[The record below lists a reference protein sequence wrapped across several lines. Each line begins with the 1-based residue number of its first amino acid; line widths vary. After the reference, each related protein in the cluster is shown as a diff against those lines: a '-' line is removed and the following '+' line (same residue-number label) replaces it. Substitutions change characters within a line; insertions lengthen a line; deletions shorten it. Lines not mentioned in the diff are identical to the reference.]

1 VSDFRTIAG
10 FEDVWRPPVR
20 PRPRRSET
28 VLGGGAP
35 GFDVRDRLKRVAGR
49 TPEVMVKVTG
59 RTRDPAHLAAHLSY
73 ITRNGRLVAEDRDG
87 CLIEGRGEVI
97 ELARDWSA
105 AETMDSRRR
114 ANSPYSVSLM
124 LSMPAGTD
132 ALKVRDAARAFA
144 GELFAERHDYV
155 LALHTDTP
163 HPHVH
168 LTVRALSDEG
178 GRLNPKRADLE
189 GWRQTF
195 ARTLRERGVAAEAT
209 PRRARGV
216 TRKGERGPVRRIRSR
231 REQRRGMIGRVARE
245 KLRQAAAIA
254 FGEPVSPTA
263 WEQRIADRQARIR
276 RLYLAQAKLLQASPD
291 PGDRTLGVEVER
303 FVRSF
308 APPDTERLALARA
321 LRDANERARR
331 SRGIPRDGKDRQ
343 WRT

>member
-1 VSDFRTIAG
+1 MSEFRTVAG

-20 PRPRRSET
+20 PRLRRPEE
-28 VLGGGAP
+28 VLGGRAP
-35 GFDVRDRLKRVAGR
+35 GSVRDRLKRIVAR

-87 CLIEGRGEVI
+87 CAIEGRGEVSD
-97 ELARDWSA
+97 LARDWSA
-105 AETMDSRRR
+105 AELMDSRRR
-114 ANSPYSVSLM
+114 ANSPCSLSLT

-132 ALKVRDAARAFA
+132 ALKLHDAARAFA
-144 GELFAERHDYV
+144 AEVFAESHDYV

-168 LTVRALSDEG
+168 LTVRALSDSG
-178 GRLNPKRADLE
+178 QRLNPKKADLE
-189 GWRQTF
+189 LWRQTF

-216 TRKGERGPVRRIRSR
+216 TRKSERGPIRRIRKR
-231 REQRRGMIGRVARE
+231 HEQGRAVIGQVARA
-245 KLRQAAAIA
+245 KLREAAAIV
-254 FGEPVSPTA
+254 FGDSVSPTA

-276 RLYLAQAKLLQASPD
+276 RVYLAQAQLLQASSEPS
-291 PGDRTLGVEVER
+291 DRMLGVDVEH
-303 FVRSF
+303 FVRSL

-321 LRDANERARR
+321 LREANELARR
-331 SRGIPRDGKDRQ
+331 RPREQRAGKDRG
-343 WRT
+343 